1 MRIHLIKERT
11 VFEYIESRPEAEIG
25 LRNWLKILNG
35 SNWTKPS
42 DILKSS
48 NSADIIGKGTN
59 RVVFNIGGNKI
70 RCICTYSFGSTFVHL
85 FINWIGTHKEYD
97 KICGQNLQYT
107 ISIY

>member
-11 VFEYIESRPEAEIG
+11 VFEYIELRPESEVG
-25 LRNWLKILNG
+25 LKNWLRILNG
-35 SNWTKPS
+35 SDWSKPS
-42 DILKSS
+42 DILKST

-97 KICGQNLQYT
+97 NICDKELQYT
-107 ISIY
+107 TSIY

>member
-11 VFEYIESRPEAEIG
+11 VFEYIESRPEAKSG
-25 LRNWLKILNG
+25 LKNWLRIING
-35 SNWTKPS
+35 SNWSKPS
-42 DILKSS
+42 DILKSA

-59 RVVFNIGGNKI
+59 RVVFNIGGNKT

-85 FINWIGTHKEYD
+85 FINWLGSHKEYD
-97 KICGQNLQYT
+97 KICGEELQYT